1 MHNSYT
7 DLDTLF
13 DTRLAVASLLDPDGT
28 ADAINTGS
36 YQNRLKDNIGR
47 ISGSII
53 NTIHD
58 RRNKGILQ
66 FSLPTK
72 MFGLIKEHISDV
84 MFNLLNVETMSMKLY
99 VNIYPYD
106 LNFEEQENMSKL
118 LGSKFPGI
126 EILLVNMSHN
136 ELTPDWVHRNVK
148 YMFKHDAMYWIEY
161 HTSTKKIIERPL
173 FTTLIIV
180 PSILTSSV
188 KSIDI
193 NKEYLENIRKSVET
207 VADIEFID
215 GSYFSVDI
223 DKKNK

>member
-72 MFGLIKEHISDV
+72 MFGLIKEHIADV
-84 MFNLLNVETMSMKLY
+84 MFNLLNVETMNMKLY

-126 EILLVNMSHN
+126 EILLVNMNHN

-148 YMFKHDAMYWIEY
+148 YMFKHDAMYWIEH

-180 PSILTSSV
+180 PSILTNSV

>member
-84 MFNLLNVETMSMKLY
+84 MFNLLNVETMNMKLY

-126 EILLVNMSHN
+126 EILLVNMNHN

-148 YMFKHDAMYWIEY
+148 YMFKHDAMYWIEH

-173 FTTLIIV
+173 FTTLIIA